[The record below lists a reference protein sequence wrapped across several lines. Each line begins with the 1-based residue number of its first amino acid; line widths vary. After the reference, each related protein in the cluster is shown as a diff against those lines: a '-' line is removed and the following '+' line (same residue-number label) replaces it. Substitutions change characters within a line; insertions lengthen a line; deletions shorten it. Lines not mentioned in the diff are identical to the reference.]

1 MSDDEKT
8 PEASP
13 TVADALGPPPKVVDT
28 DRAAPSKVLETIL
41 LRFLAR
47 VIHADGEV
55 HPQELGMLVEIAVKL
70 KLEEDEAKRIL
81 EDELRRE
88 SDCAAL
94 AAQLP
99 DEPRRREAYAMG
111 CLMCIAD
118 GDVHE
123 NERRVLADF
132 ARGARIPTERAEA
145 MFAKLEQVALEIKN
159 KTRPT
164 RQ

>member
-1 MSDDEKT
+1 MTNETRESGPATADN
-8 PEASP
+8 
-13 TVADALGPPPKVVDT
+13 DALGPPTDDY
-28 DRAAPSKVLETIL
+28 DRAAAAPSRVLETIL

-55 HPQELGMLVEIAVKL
+55 HPQELSMLVEIAEKL
-70 KLEEDEAKRIL
+70 RLGGDEARRIL
-81 EDELRRE
+81 EDELSRE

-111 CLMCIAD
+111 CLMSIAD
-118 GDVHE
+118 GDVHD
-123 NERRVLADF
+123 NERKILADF
-132 ARGARIPTERAEA
+132 ARGAEIPVERAKALFERLEEVA
-145 MFAKLEQVALEIKN
+145 EGAKAKA
-159 KTRPT
+159 RAS